1 MSTGEHLQ
9 NAAILTGITAFTSLA
24 NTAIRDHRVW
34 THRSLEFES
43 DAVGKTAR
51 IAGGHL
57 TDTKR
62 WAAVHRIHHSTP
74 DANLTS
80 FVELADYIDW
90 LNDPS
95 ANNADHPETPDEIYG
110 LDPAVESIDT
120 ETAYA
125 IGSLAR
131 ELVRDL
137 YQPAEEYTVDEGT
150 RILYDKNP
158 RFMYENPEQM
168 KQDRKHPVR
177 FDPNNLPSLRQVRFM
192 LRDPHSPP
200 LHKMGIPGIMRSNV
214 PLYSYAEHNFE
225 DPGFRPDDLQPDPT
239 DTWIRDNRAK
249 LRIGYVGG
257 MALAGI
263 LLARPRTAKE
273 ATAGALAG
281 AAASGAAVL
290 ALIAGGNITNS
301 LGHAGD
307 INRLTLREFLA
318 GKVHPKSDGTY
329 ASDDKRL
336 SFATL
341 DEVGGQRVHH
351 DHPEKIAYSMREG
364 VNKLID
370 APFGKFLEF
379 LVSRGILFKQGDQ
392 FNNEDQRPDMPSEA
406 VQMLQNYRAKRLAE
420 LAQK

>member
-137 YQPAEEYTVDEGT
+137 YQPAEEYT
-150 RILYDKNP
+150 
-158 RFMYENPEQM
+158 
-168 KQDRKHPVR
+168 
-177 FDPNNLPSLRQVRFM
+177 
-192 LRDPHSPP
+192 
-200 LHKMGIPGIMRSNV
+200 
-214 PLYSYAEHNFE
+214 A
-225 DPGFRPDDLQPDPT
+225 
-239 DTWIRDNRAK
+239 
-249 LRIGYVGG
+249 
-257 MALAGI
+257 
-263 LLARPRTAKE
+263 
-273 ATAGALAG
+273 
-281 AAASGAAVL
+281 
-290 ALIAGGNITNS
+290 
-301 LGHAGD
+301 
-307 INRLTLREFLA
+307 
-318 GKVHPKSDGTY
+318 
-329 ASDDKRL
+329 
-336 SFATL
+336 
-341 DEVGGQRVHH
+341 
-351 DHPEKIAYSMREG
+351 
-364 VNKLID
+364 
-370 APFGKFLEF
+370 
-379 LVSRGILFKQGDQ
+379 
-392 FNNEDQRPDMPSEA
+392 
-406 VQMLQNYRAKRLAE
+406 
-420 LAQK
+420 